1 MCAADEPDM
10 ALLASRIARVKSG
23 EFDCKCITLRQT
35 LLPGQ
40 RLRLTAPPEMVQLFT
55 ATDELPIVVVGVQE
69 RGQRPTRA
77 VEVTLDAAPL
87 YKPVVPGIHPE
98 GTADLVIR
106 ARRRVVDVVQL
117 AEASPSV
124 SRPARARSVD
134 LDAAPASAE
143 VVARAEALSVVVQQW
158 LKLVRRACRE
168 STPTHLDD
176 VLAELGPMPDAE
188 RPNARALWVAGV
200 INPLPPLGAPSSKTS
215 SKTVEIGPSVAPEI
229 RPSTLMAQT
238 VEARLSSVE
247 VGLAE
252 SIRVLRKS
260 VDTEYDA

>member
-1 MCAADEPDM
+1 
-10 ALLASRIARVKSG
+10 
-23 EFDCKCITLRQT
+23 
-35 LLPGQ
+35 
-40 RLRLTAPPEMVQLFT
+40 
-55 ATDELPIVVVGVQE
+55 
-69 RGQRPTRA
+69 
-77 VEVTLDAAPL
+77 
-87 YKPVVPGIHPE
+87 
-98 GTADLVIR
+98 
-106 ARRRVVDVVQL
+106 
-117 AEASPSV
+117 
-124 SRPARARSVD
+124 
-134 LDAAPASAE
+134 
-143 VVARAEALSVVVQQW
+143 
-158 LKLVRRACRE
+158 
-168 STPTHLDD
+168 
-176 VLAELGPMPDAE
+176 MPDAE